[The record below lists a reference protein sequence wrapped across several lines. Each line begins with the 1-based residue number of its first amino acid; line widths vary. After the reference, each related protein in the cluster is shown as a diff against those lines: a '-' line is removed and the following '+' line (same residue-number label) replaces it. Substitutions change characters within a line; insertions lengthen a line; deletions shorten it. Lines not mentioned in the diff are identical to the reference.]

1 MKSKQNRLSTLFTW
15 ALASVCFSAIVMGQ
29 EKEKPP
35 TGSAVETWRQSLPPE
50 AETQKPID
58 ENGDTQSLPA
68 NDETHR
74 TILSLEQGWI
84 DAIRVGDADSL
95 SQLLSGD
102 FVFVSSRTIHV
113 TNRNQYL
120 EHAIRNL
127 RLTSSE
133 LEKLKVR
140 VFGRTAIVGGVLK
153 QKGSVKGEDVGG
165 SYLFTDVWINR
176 GGTWRVVSRHESQ
189 LPPQK

>member
-1 MKSKQNRLSTLFTW
+1 MRSKRNHLFILFTW
-15 ALASVCFSAIVMGQ
+15 ALASVCSVAIVMGQ

-50 AETQKPID
+50 AETQTLSD
-58 ENGDTQSLPA
+58 ENGDMQPLPA
-68 NDETHR
+68 NDETQKA
-74 TILSLEQGWI
+74 ILLLEQGWI
-84 DAIRVGDADSL
+84 EAIKVGDADSL

-102 FVFVSSRTIHV
+102 FIFVSPRANHV
-113 TNRNQYL
+113 TNRNEYL
-120 EHAIRNL
+120 NHAIRDL

-133 LEKLKVR
+133 LEKLTVR
-140 VFGRTAIVGGVLK
+140 LFGRTAIVGGLLK

-176 GGTWRVVSRHESQ
+176 GGIWRVVCRHESP
-189 LPPQK
+189 LPSQK